1 MSASRLTWR
10 DEDRTF
16 TVCALCRMAVRVY
29 RNRDRLSVHCF
40 GGCREAEVRESLDV
54 GRILAELG
62 VPAGT
67 NGDAPSSGTSDR
79 YEHRVLDVAA
89 LLAAPDEPI
98 PWRCEGIAA
107 DGYLTVLAGR
117 GGEGK
122 SWMALA
128 LACGVARGRPT
139 AGIRCEQGTALI
151 FDAENGPKLIA
162 RRLRA
167 AQVSADLAVQ
177 PVDAGGLRFSQ
188 DLDWMREMI
197 EREGASL
204 VVFDSLRVL
213 SSGAKESD
221 ADEMEPIITRLK
233 QLARDTGAAV
243 VLIHHRG
250 KSEVNDYRGS
260 SVILDQTDM
269 LFTLGRVPGDPDG
282 RHRRK
287 LTTVKCR
294 IDEEPEPRWTRIEA
308 DRARGLVTVD
318 EADPYESEGGGR
330 PRDGL
335 REQVLDQL
343 TGTPQLQARIAA
355 GLGRDKSDQ
364 TVRRV
369 LRDLKDEGLAERR
382 AEGWVKGGCHPDHL
396 GSDNPDNPPEKGF
409 LEPREGLSLEPDPDR
424 PLETDYRAAVRRSE
438 GTTGAEARVNGSAPE
453 AAEAFIQRAHEVF
466 PGSYEMPRNGRA

>member
-1 MSASRLTWR
+1 MSAAPLTKR
-10 DEDRTF
+10 DGDRTVM
-16 TVCALCRMAVRVY
+16 TCALCDQAARVA
-29 RNRDRLSVHCF
+29 RHGDRLHVHCF
-40 GGCREAEVRESLDV
+40 GGCAEVDVLESLDV
-54 GRILAELG
+54 GRILAELTTPTAVG
-62 VPAGT
+62 
-67 NGDAPSSGTSDR
+67 NGPSTGKSDR
-79 YEHRVLDVAA
+79 YAARVLDVAA

-128 LACGVARGRPT
+128 LACGVARGRPA
-139 AGIRCEQGTALI
+139 AGIRCEQGVALI

-177 PVDAGGLRFSQ
+177 PVDAGGLRFSH
-188 DLDWMREMI
+188 DLDWMREVI

-213 SSGAKESD
+213 STGAKESD

-243 VLIHHRG
+243 VLIPHRG
-250 KSEVNDYRGS
+250 KSELNDYRGS

-287 LTTVKCR
+287 LTTIKCR
-294 IDEEPEPRWTRIEA
+294 IDEEPEPRWVRIEA

-335 REQVLDQL
+335 RQQVLDQL
-343 TGTPQLQARIAA
+343 TATPQPQARIAA

-369 LRDLKDEGLAERR
+369 LRDLGAEGLAERR
-382 AEGWVKGGCHPDHL
+382 DDGWAKGGGHPDHL
-396 GSDNPDNPPEKGF
+396 GSDHPDHPHGNMLPGAERGAVTELTPDNGPGP
-409 LEPREGLSLEPDPDR
+409 STAADR
-424 PLETDYRAAVRRSE
+424 PAT
-438 GTTGAEARVNGSAPE
+438 AEE
-453 AAEAFIQRAHEVF
+453 DAEIDRLREKFGGEW
-466 PGSYEMPRNGRA
+466 

>member
-1 MSASRLTWR
+1 MSARSLTTV
-10 DEDRTF
+10 DGDRTLI
-16 TVCALCRMAVRVY
+16 TCRLCRQAARVD
-29 RNRDRLSVHCF
+29 RRGDRLSVKCF
-40 GGCREAEVRESLDV
+40 GGCREDDVLEALDV
-54 GRILAELG
+54 DRILSELAP
-62 VPAGT
+62 PARA
-67 NGDAPSSGTSDR
+67 NGNGPGRAAADQR
-79 YEHRVLDVAA
+79 EHRVLDVAA

-128 LACGVARGRPT
+128 LACGVARGKPA
-139 AGIRCEQGTALI
+139 AGIRCEQGKALI

-167 AQVSADLAVQ
+167 AAVTPDLAVQ
-177 PVDAGGLRFSQ
+177 PVDAGGLHFSR
-188 DLDWMREMI
+188 DLGWMREVI
-197 EREGASL
+197 EREGAGL

-221 ADEMEPIITRLK
+221 ADEMEPIVTRLK
-233 QLARDTGAAV
+233 ELARETGAAV

-269 LFTLGRVPGDPDG
+269 LFTLGRVPGDPEG

-287 LTTVKCR
+287 VTTIKCR
-294 IDEEPEPRWTRIEA
+294 IDEEPEPRWARIEA
-308 DRARGLVTVD
+308 DRARRLVTVD
-318 EADPYESEGGGR
+318 EVEPYESDDGGR

-343 TGTPQLQARIAA
+343 TGISQSRARIAA

-364 TVRRV
+364 TVRRA
-369 LRDLKDEGLAERR
+369 LRDLEAEGLAEQR
-382 AEGWVKGGCHPDHL
+382 ADGWARGGGHPDHP
-396 GSDNPDNPPEKGF
+396 GSDHPDHPPENG
-409 LEPREGLSLEPDPDR
+409 SLEPKEGWSPGLTPDH
-424 PLETDYRAAVRRSE
+424 PPEPDYDAAVRPTGPRAE
-438 GTTGAEARVNGSAPE
+438 WPTTDEEEAEFERV
-453 AAEAFIQRAHEVF
+453 RAKLEVLD
-466 PGSYEMPRNGRA
+466 GGES

>member
-1 MSASRLTWR
+1 MSAERLTRR
-10 DEDRTF
+10 DGERTLTTCPLCSQAARVDRHG
-16 TVCALCRMAVRVY
+16 
-29 RNRDRLSVHCF
+29 DRLHVRCF
-40 GGCREAEVRESLDV
+40 AECAEADVLASLDV
-54 GRILAELG
+54 GRILEELSASAAIG
-62 VPAGT
+62 
-67 NGDAPSSGTSDR
+67 NDPSPGKSDR
-79 YEHRVLDVAA
+79 YAGRVLDVAA

-128 LACGVARGRPT
+128 LACGVARGRPA
-139 AGIRCEQGTALI
+139 AGIRCEQGNALI

-167 AQVSADLAVQ
+167 AQVFPDLAVQ

-260 SVILDQTDM
+260 SVILDQADM
-269 LFTLGRVPGDPDG
+269 LYTLGRVPGDPEG

-287 LTTVKCR
+287 LTTIKCR
-294 IDEEPEPRWTRIEA
+294 IDEEPEPRWARIEA

-335 REQVLDQL
+335 REQVLGQL
-343 TGTPQLQARIAA
+343 TVTPQPRARIAA

-364 TVRRV
+364 TVRR
-369 LRDLKDEGLAERR
+369 LLDDLEAEGLADRR
-382 AEGWVKGGCHPDHL
+382 RDGWARARGGHPDHL
-396 GSDNPDNPPEKGF
+396 GSDHPDHPPQNG
-409 LEPREGLSLEPDPDR
+409 SLEPKEGWSPELTPDNS
-424 PLETDYRAAVRRSE
+424 PEPDCGGA
-438 GTTGAEARVNGSAPE
+438 TGGNGWSPE
-453 AAEAFIQRAHEVF
+453 AAEGFIARAHEVF
-466 PGSYEMPRNGRA
+466 PGSYELLPNGDQP